1 MSPDNRSGAPRS
13 ADRLPALDGLR
24 GLAIAL
30 VTMFH
35 FLRGPGG
42 TAVDVSSA
50 VADAGW
56 IGVDLFFVISGFL
69 ITGILLDARGGRR
82 YFRNFYARR
91 VLRILPLYYG
101 YLALLLLLSHSAAGS
116 ALGADYFA
124 DHQAWFWTHTTNWLL
139 LRTPGPGGAGA
150 AGFGALWSLAL
161 EEQFYLVW
169 PTVVALASMQ
179 TLRRICVIV
188 IAGSLLVRLALALLG
203 TSAYTLYVSSFT
215 HLDPL
220 AVGALLAIMARQG
233 DLAGVGG
240 RARWWLLMGAT
251 VFVLSAV
258 LVGTG
263 APVFALPA
271 SLMISAAAAAWGG
284 LVALVVSRPGAGSF
298 RWIRAAPLRTLG
310 KYSYAFYLLQLPV
323 AAALGAAGLWELLPG
338 RFAHAG
344 AVALVTF
351 LAAVVSWHL
360 WEKRW
365 LALKDR
371 FPRIAAEV
379 MPVP

>member
-1 MSPDNRSGAPRS
+1 VTPASRSGAPPS

-42 TAVDVSSA
+42 TPVDLSSA

-91 VLRILPLYYG
+91 ILRILQLYYG
-101 YLALLLLLSHSAAGS
+101 YRTLLLLLSGSAAGVP
-116 ALGADYFA
+116 LGASYFA

-169 PTVVALASMQ
+169 PTVVALVSIQA
-179 TLRRICVIV
+179 LRRICLVV
-188 IAGSLLVRLALALLG
+188 IAGSLVLRLGLALLG
-203 TSAYTLYVSSFT
+203 TSAYTLYASSFT

-220 AVGALLAIMARQG
+220 AVGALLSIMARQG
-233 DLAGVGG
+233 GLSGAGG
-240 RARWWLLMGAT
+240 RARWWLMMGAS
-251 VFVLSAV
+251 VFVICAV

-263 APVFALPA
+263 APVFPLPA
-271 SLMISAAAAAWGG
+271 SLMISAVAAAWGG
-284 LVALVVSRPGAGSF
+284 LVALVVIRPGAGSF
-298 RWIRAAPLRTLG
+298 GWIRAGPLRTLG

-323 AAALGAAGLWELLPG
+323 AAALGAAGLRELLPN

-344 AVALVTF
+344 AVAAATF
-351 LAAVVSWHL
+351 VAAVLSWHL

-371 FPRIAAEV
+371 FPRIAAAA
-379 MPVP
+379 MPAP